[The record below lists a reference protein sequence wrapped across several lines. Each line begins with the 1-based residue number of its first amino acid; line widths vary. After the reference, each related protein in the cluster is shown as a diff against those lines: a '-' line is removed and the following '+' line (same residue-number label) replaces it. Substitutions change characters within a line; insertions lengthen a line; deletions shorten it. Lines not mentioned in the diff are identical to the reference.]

1 MTSGDPVTQARA
13 ADLPAILTSYGV
25 KLNKTGKAYLACCIF
40 HDDSNPSMSVY
51 EQGVWR
57 CHCHSCGANEDSI
70 GVIQQLDGCDF
81 KTAVNRLTANGFE
94 RKDDRIIT
102 EKPVTAAKW
111 KHTKPPAGS
120 KPDFLMRHK
129 NDDGKWYKF
138 EPQHIWTYKTLEA
151 EPLGYVAR
159 YHVWIV
165 VAKKDGEKTQYPCN
179 DDYFYTQEAADEIA
193 KGIDGALFDGFTIQS
208 ELKKVYWPWTYG
220 SMSANIKPKWESK
233 QFSYP
238 RPLYG
243 MEKLAEMPDSQILL
257 VEGEKACDAA
267 QELYPMLCCMTWPG
281 GSNSVK
287 LADWRVLKGRE
298 NVVLWP
304 DNDPAGERAM
314 LDVGRYLF
322 GVDNERSE

>member
-1 MTSGDPVTQARA
+1 MSSLISSDAAITQARA

-25 KLNKTGKAYLACCIF
+25 KLKKTGQAYLACCIF
-40 HDDSNPSMSVY
+40 HDDKNPSMSVY
-51 EQGVWR
+51 EQGIWR

-94 RKDDRIIT
+94 RKDDRIIP
-102 EKPVTAAKW
+102 EKPVVAAKW
-111 KHTKPPAGS
+111 KHTKPPKDSMPNMELKDLG
-120 KPDFLMRHK
+120 KPSRVWCYRDL
-129 NDDGKWYKF
+129 DG
-138 EPQHIWTYKTLEA
+138 

-159 YHVWIV
+159 YET
-165 VAKKDGEKTQYPCN
+165 AEGKT
-179 DDYFYTQEAADEIA
+179 IR
-193 KGIDGALFDGFTIQS
+193 
-208 ELKKVYWPWTYG
+208 PWTYG

-243 MEKLAEMPDSQILL
+243 MDKLAEMPDSQILL

-314 LDVGRYLF
+314 LEVGGYLF
-322 GVDNERSE
+322 GVDAE

>member
-1 MTSGDPVTQARA
+1 MDAITQARA

-25 KLNKTGKAYLACCIF
+25 KLKKTGQAYLACCIF
-40 HDDSNPSMSVY
+40 HDDKNPSMSVY

-94 RKDDRIIT
+94 RQLDRIVP
-102 EKPVTAAKW
+102 EKQVKAAKW
-111 KHTKPPAGS
+111 KHVKPPPGS
-120 KPDFLMRHK
+120 KPDMELKDLGKPSRVWCYR
-129 NDDGKWYKF
+129 DLDG
-138 EPQHIWTYKTLEA
+138 

-159 YHVWIV
+159 YET
-165 VAKKDGEKTQYPCN
+165 AEGKT
-179 DDYFYTQEAADEIA
+179 IR
-193 KGIDGALFDGFTIQS
+193 
-208 ELKKVYWPWTYG
+208 PWTYG

-243 MEKLAEMPDSQILL
+243 MERLAQFPPDTQVILH
-257 VEGEKACDAA
+257 EGEKAADAA
-267 QELYPMLCCMTWPG
+267 QDFLYMFPNLTWPG

-287 LADWRVLKGRE
+287 LADWRVLKGR

-304 DNDPAGERAM
+304 DNDPAGQKAM
-314 LDVGRYLF
+314 MDVGGYLL
-322 GVDNERSE
+322 GVDSE